1 MRTTR
6 RLFESIISR
15 RVGHSAPSGCTY
27 ALSARPAFSSTAA
40 VSAGVTVSWM
50 NRTTTSRGCA
60 SIQVLSRS
68 MTGAIGS
75 APISHTVWQKYGSVG
90 PDGFERRT
98 RSMVRWIE
106 ATTSVP

>member
-1 MRTTR
+1 
-6 RLFESIISR
+6 
-15 RVGHSAPSGCTY
+15 
-27 ALSARPAFSSTAA
+27 
-40 VSAGVTVSWM
+40 
-50 NRTTTSRGCA
+50 
-60 SIQVLSRS
+60 

-75 APISHTVWQKYGSVG
+75 APISQTVWQKYGSVG